1 MTDRPLKIAFL
12 SPHTKYMGDTRSL
25 PTLARELTKLGH
37 EVDLL
42 QAWKEWQHLDLSDSN
57 PDFRVVSLRTRW
69 FAPVLP
75 NISKISPWASYR
87 LLMAVLAFA
96 MMPGLIWYLWRQKPD
111 VLMVR
116 MLTMPVIIAVKSLR
130 IRTRVVVSTG
140 GMPQRSF
147 IRNRLWPLVYTK
159 ADGFVASAPGV
170 AEMISL
176 TSGVDKN
183 EIDVFWDPVL
193 DDEMLAAAQNQTT
206 HKWFGDG
213 GAPIVMSLGRL
224 TRQKDYIT
232 LVRAFGLA
240 VKRVDARLVIFG
252 DGEQREMLEDE
263 VRNLG
268 ITDRV
273 DFPGFTDSPF
283 GHLKQC
289 AVFALSSRWE
299 GSSHALIE
307 AQGLGVPSVTTD
319 CPSGQREIAMDG
331 ETALV
336 VPVGD
341 PAALADAMVRLISD
355 RPEADRLSVNALK
368 NSDRFK
374 PANIGILW
382 EKKIADL
389 VNRRL

>member
-1 MTDRPLKIAFL
+1 MFPKF
-12 SPHTKYMGDTRSL
+12 
-25 PTLARELTKLGH
+25 
-37 EVDLL
+37 
-42 QAWKEWQHLDLSDSN
+42 
-57 PDFRVVSLRTRW
+57 
-69 FAPVLP
+69 
-75 NISKISPWASYR
+75 
-87 LLMAVLAFA
+87 
-96 MMPGLIWYLWRQKPD
+96 
-111 VLMVR
+111 
-116 MLTMPVIIAVKSLR
+116 
-130 IRTRVVVSTG
+130 
-140 GMPQRSF
+140 
-147 IRNRLWPLVYTK
+147 
-159 ADGFVASAPGV
+159 
-170 AEMISL
+170 
-176 TSGVDKN
+176 
-183 EIDVFWDPVL
+183 
-193 DDEMLAAAQNQTT
+193 DDCL
-206 HKWFGDG
+206 
-213 GAPIVMSLGRL
+213 VMSLGRL

-240 VKRVDARLVIFG
+240 GKRVDARLVIFG

-268 ITDRV
+268 IMDRV

-283 GHLKQC
+283 GHLKRC

-355 RPEADRLSVNALK
+355 RPEADRLSANALK